1 MSKFGHEPGSSYL
14 HSTVSR
20 RLYST
25 RFSLDQSQGRTPLYH
40 RPSTGEGDVSRPAE
54 TDGETHG
61 ETTAP
66 ANTAINHSPHVALL
80 AGRSGV
86 RRHRRGRRAGTRVQA
101 RRRYAIDEERRL
113 NHRSELIPSLALNP
127 PMDIRHRQ
135 PWTRHRHR
143 AQREQWAALFPTNAW
158 PSRRQTKTAD
168 YLRDGAG
175 GCVCVG
181 WGVGAVTQL

>member
-54 TDGETHG
+54 TDG

-113 NHRSELIPSLALNP
+113 NHRSELIPLTGPESAYGYPPPTAMDAPPTPSAEGTAGCIVPDERLAV
-127 PMDIRHRQ
+127 
-135 PWTRHRHR
+135 
-143 AQREQWAALFPTNAW
+143 
-158 PSRRQTKTAD
+158 PSSNENS
-168 YLRDGAG
+168 
-175 GCVCVG
+175 
-181 WGVGAVTQL
+181 